1 MIIVYDSMQP
11 ERDMVIHN
19 PAHRQLVGTL
29 CMQLYHC
36 MQVSVSVVQF
46 GGCPLFRGYDCIIYN
61 RFQLVHIEVSVIE
74 SIH

>member
-1 MIIVYDSMQP
+1 MQP

-36 MQVSVSVVQF
+36 MQVPVSVVQNLEVVHYS
-46 GGCPLFRGYDCIIYN
+46 GAMIVLYIIDFSWYM
-61 RFQLVHIEVSVIE
+61 
-74 SIH
+74 